1 MELNREKGA
10 TPLYLQL
17 EDLIRME
24 IESGKYIKGDILPS
38 EKEYMDKYDI
48 SRVTTRQAL
57 AALVQQGYI
66 KRARGIGT
74 VVSYEKIS
82 EAISNVI
89 SFTDEMKKHNITME
103 TSYCSMELITPD
115 TKTALSLG
123 ILKTDNCYRLKRVR
137 DVEGKPLVYT
147 VTYLKNLMQLP
158 LDPSYYK
165 ESLYKFLQDKYNIS
179 IVRGNDTLEAALPND
194 EVRKMLKIS
203 ADMPIFIRTRK
214 TFLPNDEIF
223 EYSVCY
229 YPGNRYKYSVDL

>member
-89 SFTDEMKKHNITME
+89 SFTDEMKKHNITMV
-103 TSYCSMELITPD
+103 TSYCSMEMITPD

-123 ILKTDNCYRLKRVR
+123 ILKTDSCYRLKRVR

>member
-57 AALVQQGYI
+57 AALVQEGYI

-89 SFTDEMKKHNITME
+89 SFTEEMKKHNITME
-103 TSYCSMELITPD
+103 TSYCKMELISPD

-123 ILKTDNCYRLKRVR
+123 ILKSDTCYKLSRVR

-147 VTYLKNLMQLP
+147 VTYLKNLMELP
-158 LDPSYYK
+158 LDPGYYK
-165 ESLYKFLQDKYNIS
+165 ESLYKFLHDKYNIS

-194 EVRKMLKIS
+194 DVRNMLQIS